1 MNTPH
6 PPALEPE
13 GVFDGLKW
21 GCIVRGAVLDIVLTV
36 VASIPLL
43 FLLSGGASFSDDEEV
58 ATRATD
64 EALASREG
72 MVLSALVGLS
82 ATVIGAYYGAR
93 RARTLHIRHGGW
105 VAITS
110 LLLGLPFMFLPGAQ
124 SNVPT
129 PVWYDALTMV
139 AMLPAG
145 VLGGAIAKRRDT
157 P

>member
-21 GCIVRGAVLDIVLTV
+21 GCIVR
-36 VASIPLL
+36 
-43 FLLSGGASFSDDEEV
+43 GASFSDDEEV